1 MGQLREVRHN
11 HYNLPPEHATD
22 FKAYQNDQI
31 LIYNT
36 YNDIQKSEH
45 KLSNN
50 TSSPIWRYLVIILK
64 TTLYYHSYI

>member
-31 LIYNT
+31 LIYTT
-36 YNDIQKSEH
+36 YNDIQKSD
-45 KLSNN
+45 
-50 TSSPIWRYLVIILK
+50 TSLVIILAHQ
-64 TTLYYHSYI
+64 YGDIW